1 MSIGTKLGFIISLAA
16 TFIATASAVDLP
28 SSDAVIASRGTA
40 KVTFADIDA
49 YVQRIPQKDRAGFMD
64 SPKRIENLIDGL
76 LLQKQLAQ
84 TARDNKLDQT
94 PAVQQQLK
102 LAQDELLSKQALT
115 SFEANLKLP
124 DLLSLAKETYATH
137 KSDYV
142 THGQIDVKHILID
155 VKSRSDDEAKKL
167 AQDVE
172 HQAKAD
178 PAAFDTLVQK
188 YSDDPSKS
196 KNAGLMTDAG
206 DTRYDPAFIAGA
218 QSLKKEGEIS
228 PLVHSKFGY
237 HILKLVKRE
246 ADHQKSF
253 DESREALIA
262 QLTAQ
267 YKEQQLRT
275 YSANFSSMPLDADPA
290 LVESLRDRYMPTS
303 AATPLAPTAVPVA
316 AGKN

>member
-1 MSIGTKLGFIISLAA
+1 MKIGITHCSFVALFLVSISI
-16 TFIATASAVDLP
+16 ASAADP
-28 SSDAVIASRGTA
+28 AGSDAIIASRGAA
-40 KVTFADIDA
+40 KVTFADVDA

-102 LAQDELLSKQALT
+102 LAQDEVLSKQALAT
-115 SFEANLKLP
+115 FEANLKVPELQ
-124 DLLSLAKETYATH
+124 SLAKETYATH

-142 THGQIDVKHILID
+142 DHGKIDVKHILID
-155 VKSRSDDEAKKL
+155 GKSRSDDEAKKL

-172 HQAKAD
+172 QQAKAD
-178 PAAFDTLVQK
+178 PAAFDALVQK

-196 KNAGLMTDAG
+196 KNGGLMTDAG
-206 DTRYDPAFIAGA
+206 GTRYDPAFIAGA
-218 QSLKKEGEIS
+218 QGLKKEGEIS
-228 PLVHSKFGY
+228 TLVHSKFGY

-246 ADHQKSF
+246 SDHQKSF
-253 DESREALIA
+253 DEAREELIA
-262 QLTAQ
+262 KLAAQ
-267 YKEQQLRT
+267 FKEQQLRSYT
-275 YSANFSSMPLDADPA
+275 ADFSGMPLDANPA
-290 LVESLRDRYMPTS
+290 LVESLRDRYLPGGA
-303 AATPLAPTAVPVA
+303 AATPLVPAPVA